1 MNQIRVVV
9 HRVSVLKAVTMNLLV
24 FLEIVFQKIL
34 MKMEIH

>member
-9 HRVSVLKAVTMNLLV
+9 HKVSVLEAVTIHLLV